1 MIEVNSELRQQY
13 ANQKSSLQHK
23 HGDQTICI
31 RRIDGSKYI
40 AIIGRSYLA
49 TAVGKGLC
57 SDFAVPLRVG
67 TAPDYHR

>member
-1 MIEVNSELRQQY
+1 MIEVNSELRQHC

-23 HGDQTICI
+23 HGTKPHALDL
-31 RRIDGSKYI
+31 DASKYI

-49 TAVGKGLC
+49 TAVGEGLC

-67 TAPDYHR
+67 TAPQYHR